1 VAVRTRKPK
10 LRVTTGYVVEDFS
23 TAQSGYGSLTDKSLT
38 RGQAIR
44 HFCWSCQ
51 GGHEFDWRL
60 SDGSVEKKNRPY
72 EEVKACSATTCYL
85 FPFRTGRD
93 ASLKPSVKPS
103 TSTPSVVSSTNAG
116 T

>member
-1 VAVRTRKPK
+1 MATRTRKPK
-10 LRVTTGYVVEDFS
+10 VRVTTGYVVEDFDTVS
-23 TAQSGYGSLTDKSLT
+23 SGYGNLTGKRLT

-85 FPFRTGRD
+85 YLFRTGRG
-93 ASLKPSVKPS
+93 P
-103 TSTPSVVSSTNAG
+103 TSGPTGAAKGAVSSTKAA

>member
-1 VAVRTRKPK
+1 MATRTRKPK
-10 LRVTTGYVVEDFS
+10 VRVTTGYVVEDFDTVS
-23 TAQSGYGSLTDKSLT
+23 SGYGNLTGKRLT

-51 GGHEFDWRL
+51 GGHEFDFRL

-85 FPFRTGRD
+85 WPFRTGR
-93 ASLKPSVKPS
+93 APSVKPS
-103 TSTPSVVSSTNAG
+103 TSTPSVVSST
-116 T
+116 

>member
-1 VAVRTRKPK
+1 MATRTRKPK
-10 LRVTTGYVVEDFS
+10 LRVATGYVVEGCD
-23 TAQSGYGSLTDKSLT
+23 TAISGYGNLTDKSLT

-85 FPFRTGRD
+85 FPFRTGRG
-93 ASLKPSVKPS
+93 P
-103 TSTPSVVSSTNAG
+103 TSRPTGRAKGAVSSTKTG

>member
-1 VAVRTRKPK
+1 MARKK
-10 LRVTTGYVVEDFS
+10 RVIKESFTTGFVVEDFDTVS
-23 TAQSGYGSLTDKSLT
+23 SGYGNLTGKRLT

-51 GGHEFDWRL
+51 GGHESDWRL

-85 FPFRTGRD
+85 HPFRTGRAPTFRPAD
-93 ASLKPSVKPS
+93 GAKGA
-103 TSTPSVVSSTNAG
+103 VSSTKAG

>member
-1 VAVRTRKPK
+1 MAARTRKP
-10 LRVTTGYVVEDFS
+10 RVVKKSFTTGYVVEDFD
-23 TAQSGYGSLTDKSLT
+23 TAQGGYGNLTGKSLT

-44 HFCWSCQ
+44 HFCWGCQ

-85 FPFRTGRD
+85 FPFRTGR
-93 ASLKPSVKPS
+93 APTSRPSDGAKAG
-103 TSTPSVVSSTNAG
+103 VSSTRKA